1 MSSMVMF
8 KPGIQVD
15 VETSRR
21 AAWGGVVE
29 SRNSAL
35 RTIDVARR
43 AGCSV
48 QQIRNLEQAGVL
60 PPTTRTPAGYR
71 TYTQLHALCA
81 VAYVALTAG
90 VGPIEAKAI
99 LRIALQ
105 SPPSK
110 LLGALDAAHAQ
121 LHNERQAV
129 VLAQDALTAICG
141 EPIHDP
147 RAGDA
152 MTISEL
158 AGALGVRA
166 SALRH
171 WENEGLL
178 TPTRSATGRA
188 RTYAPADVRDAR
200 VVHQL
205 RLAGHR
211 VPALRDLLP
220 ALRGDGRHGDITA
233 ALAAR
238 HDNITSRSRAL
249 LRAAAVIETVIA
261 ALHASDPGP
270 R

>member
-1 MSSMVMF
+1 
-8 KPGIQVD
+8 
-15 VETSRR
+15 
-21 AAWGGVVE
+21 VE

-35 RTIDVARR
+35 RTVDVARR

-71 TYTQLHALCA
+71 TYTHVHVLAA
-81 VAYVALTAG
+81 VAYVALSAG
-90 VGPIEAKAI
+90 VGPIQAKTI
-99 LRIALQ
+99 LRTAHR
-105 SPPSK
+105 SPLPD
-110 LLGALDAAHAQ
+110 LLGALDAAHAG
-121 LHNERQAV
+121 LHHERQAV
-129 VLAQDALTAICG
+129 LLAQDALTAISA
-141 EPIHDP
+141 EPINDP
-147 RAGDA
+147 RANDA

-178 TPTRSATGRA
+178 TPTRSATSRA

-200 VVHQL
+200 VIHQL

-211 VPALRDLLP
+211 VPALRQLLP
-220 ALRGDGRHGDITA
+220 ALRGDSRHGDITA

-238 HDNITSRSRAL
+238 HDNITHRSRAL
-249 LRAAAVIETVIA
+249 LRAAAVLESLITA
-261 ALHASDPGP
+261 AHACDQASAA